1 MKKGDKVRLLHT
13 QRTVAY
19 TIPKGTEG
27 EVHTVLEDDSYLVYL
42 PSKIDGEENGM
53 IVVLGRDLE
62 GI

>member
-27 EVHTVLEDDSYLVYL
+27 EIHSVLEDDSYLVAL
-42 PSKIDGEENGM
+42 PSQEDGDERGM
-53 IVVLGRDLE
+53 KVILGRDLE
-62 GI
+62 EI